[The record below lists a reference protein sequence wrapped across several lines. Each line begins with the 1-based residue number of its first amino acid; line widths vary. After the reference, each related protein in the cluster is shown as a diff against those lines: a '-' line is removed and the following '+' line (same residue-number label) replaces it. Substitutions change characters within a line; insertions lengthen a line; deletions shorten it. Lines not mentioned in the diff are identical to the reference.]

1 MLAASRG
8 ARASTVLHS
17 CRHAHGG
24 TRAVNAACTLSCG
37 FPRHQSAR
45 APPTTASPASD
56 RYAGVTGRRR
66 GTHSSCFGAKRWHS
80 QRRVAAA
87 SSDSD
92 MSQRV
97 ASHPSATYSHT
108 HQPLEASRAHGAPT
122 LVPQRSFALL
132 QGSGSR
138 TRRELLGDMGY
149 DFDICKADIDEKAI
163 RREEP
168 KELVSVLADAKATA
182 VIEKMRQEDDI
193 TDGFLLTGDAVVV
206 SQGRILEKPE
216 NEAEA
221 REYIQGYS
229 NSSCSVDE
237 PDDVVALVG
246 ARFGGVDVS
255 TVYFGEI
262 PDALVAEMIAEG
274 EVFYCAGG
282 LMVEHPKIVP
292 LVKRIDGAQDGVM
305 GLRQSLVATLL
316 TQAIEARAPTEEPV
330 L

>member
-97 ASHPSATYSHT
+97 ASQY
-108 HQPLEASRAHGAPT
+108 PT
-122 LVPQRSFALL
+122 LPKGVPLFL
-132 QGSGSR
+132 GSGSR

-229 NSSCSVDE
+229 NSSCSVVGSILITD
-237 PDDVVALVG
+237 LKTG